1 MKKEKKEFKTESRQL
16 LNLMVNSI
24 YTNKEIFIRELISNA
39 SDAIDRYHLTS
50 LTDDNL
56 EKTNDYEIFLETDE
70 KKKFSIQDNGIGM
83 TYDELIENIGTIAKS
98 GTIDFLKRLKKKQVK
113 DAEMIGQFGVGFYS
127 SFMVA
132 KKVVIETKSPY
143 SETGYKWIS
152 SGESEYTIEECDME
166 EHGTKITLYMRK
178 DDDDDTYSDYIK
190 TQKIKSLVKK
200 YSDYVKYPIRMEV
213 EKTNPKL
220 DDDGNE
226 IEDETETV
234 REIETLNSQIPIWK
248 KNKAEVSED
257 DLNDFFKTQYNEYT
271 DPMMHI
277 WTNVEGALTYKS
289 IVFIPGKAPYNLYS
303 EKYEKGLQLYAKGV
317 FIKDK
322 CKELVPDYLR
332 FIKGLVVSPDLSLNI
347 SRETLQQNRQLVNI
361 AANLE
366 KKIIKELER
375 TLKNDREL
383 YEKFWDEFGVNIK
396 YGVYDDFGMKK
407 DMLKDLLMFE
417 TLNEDKK
424 ITLNEYVDNMKEDQ
438 TNIYYGSART
448 KDAIKAS
455 PQLDAI
461 KSKGYDVLVLTD
473 DIDEFMI
480 NILNEYDKK
489 PFKSINQGDLDLADE
504 ENKETVKKK
513 TEENK
518 DVLEAIK
525 EALKDDVKDVKLSTR
540 LTESPVCL
548 VSGEGVSF
556 EMEKVMEQMPSD
568 QKMKADRILEIN
580 PNHKLFKA
588 ITHVFKNDPDAFKD
602 YAAVLYNQALLIE
615 GLDVKDP
622 VSFSNKMVNL
632 MVKAAGD
639 DEQSS

>member
-1 MKKEKKEFKTESRQL
+1 MI
-16 LNLMVNSI
+16 NSI
-24 YTNKEIFIRELISNA
+24 YTNKEIFLRELISNA

-50 LTDDNL
+50 LTDDEL
-56 EKTNDYEIFLETDE
+56 EKTNDYEIFLETDG
-70 KKKFSIQDNGIGM
+70 KKTFTIRDNGIGM

-98 GTIDFLKRLKKKQVK
+98 GTIDFLKKLKKKQVK

-127 SFMVA
+127 AFMVA
-132 KKVVIETKSPY
+132 KKVVLETKSPY
-143 SETGYKWIS
+143 GETAYKWTS
-152 SGESEYTIEECDME
+152 TGENDYTIEECDKE
-166 EHGTKITLYMRK
+166 EHGTTITLHMRK

-190 TQKIKSLVKK
+190 EHKIKSLVKK

-213 EKTNPKL
+213 EKTKPKL

-234 REIETLNSQIPIWK
+234 REIETLNSQVPIWK
-248 KNKAEVSED
+248 KNKAEVSD
-257 DLNDFFKTQYNEYT
+257 DELNEFFKSQYNEYT

-347 SRETLQQNRQLVNI
+347 SRETLQKNRQLVNI

-366 KKIIKELER
+366 KKILKELER
-375 TLKNDREL
+375 TLKNDRDL
-383 YEKFWDEFGVNIK
+383 YETFWDEFGVNIK

-407 DMLKDLLMFE
+407 DMLKDLLIFE

-424 ITLNEYVDNMKEDQ
+424 ITLKEYVENMKDDQ
-438 TNIYYGSART
+438 KHIYFGSGRS
-448 KDAIKAS
+448 KEAIKAS

-461 KSKGYDVLVLTD
+461 KSKGFDVLVLTD

-489 PFKSINQGDLDLADE
+489 TFKSINQGDLDLADDE
-504 ENKETVKKK
+504 DKESVKKK
-513 TEENK
+513 SEENK

-556 EMEKVMEQMPSD
+556 EMEKVMEQMPTD

-588 ITHVFKNDPDAFKD
+588 ITQVYNNDRDAFDD
-602 YAAVLYNQALLIE
+602 YASVLFNQALLIE

-622 VSFSNKMVNL
+622 VSFSEKMVNL

-639 DEQSS
+639 DETSS